1 MNKKFSFYLFNAF
14 LDFKSKCKYLQVD
27 LVTLKI
33 EKVCEIKQRIK
44 RRMCRNH
51 VTLK

>member
-33 EKVCEIKQRIK
+33 EKVCLRLNRELNEGCVAI
-44 RRMCRNH
+44 M
-51 VTLK
+51 